1 MMHVLKIE
9 NQKHFLTFA
18 KIFSCGPF
26 TWFNMDRVI
35 RKINIFKIGSVI
47 EPEKLPIHGS
57 LVKPTV
63 EPMMS

>member
-1 MMHVLKIE
+1 MMYVLKK
-9 NQKHFLTFA
+9 KHFLTFA

-47 EPEKLPIHGS
+47 ELEKLSIHGS
-57 LVKPTV
+57 LVKPTIK
-63 EPMMS
+63 PMMS

>member
-1 MMHVLKIE
+1 MMYVLKKK
-9 NQKHFLTFA
+9 KHFLTFA

-35 RKINIFKIGSVI
+35 RKINIFKIRSAI
-47 EPEKLPIHGS
+47 EVEKLPIHGS